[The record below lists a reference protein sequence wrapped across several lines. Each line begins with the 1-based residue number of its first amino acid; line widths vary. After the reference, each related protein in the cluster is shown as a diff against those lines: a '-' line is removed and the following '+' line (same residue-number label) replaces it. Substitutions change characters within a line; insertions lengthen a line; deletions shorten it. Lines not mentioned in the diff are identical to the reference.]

1 MQDYGAM
8 PFMYYS
14 PPCMQNPYIRQA
26 MAGTMPAQ
34 TQFAP
39 QQTMPAQTQFAPQ
52 QMMPAMMPNKSKDMS
67 GDPDPMPDLGI
78 YTYPGNVPGALA
90 LLQSSLAGESED
102 RMFYRY
108 LIENAPTQ
116 EDKEIITGIRD
127 DEIGHFGLVRH
138 VYHQLTGQA
147 PPPPQNVTFKK
158 PASYCEGLMTAIR
171 GEQNAVIRYRQIL
184 FALQDRT
191 QINILTAIMTDEIRH
206 GILYN
211 YLYSKNGCRA

>member
-1 MQDYGAM
+1 
-8 PFMYYS
+8 
-14 PPCMQNPYIRQA
+14 
-26 MAGTMPAQ
+26 MAGMMPAQ

-39 QQTMPAQTQFAPQ
+39 QQAMPVQTQFAPQ
-52 QMMPAMMPNKSKDMS
+52 QAMPAMMPVMTPNKSKDMS
-67 GDPDPMPDLGI
+67 GDPEPAVDLGI

-90 LLQSSLAGESED
+90 LLRTSVAGETED

-108 LIENAPTQ
+108 LIDNAPTQ
-116 EDKEIITGIRD
+116 EDREIITGIRD
-127 DEIGHFGLVRH
+127 DEIGHYGLVRQ
-138 VYHQLTGQA
+138 VYFQLTGQTL
-147 PPPPQNVTFKK
+147 PPPQNVTFKK
-158 PASYCEGLMTAIR
+158 PASYCEGLATAIR

-211 YLYSKNGCRA
+211 YLYSKNGCRV